1 MNSLAQTDLQSWL
14 SFDRVTV
21 VGLLL
26 TCLGLIV
33 LGLLNQWWV
42 PGWLYKLEKENSA
55 KWEAIAQ
62 ATQKELRDTAVSFR
76 DLSETIKKMA
86 ERK

>member
-1 MNSLAQTDLQSWL
+1 MFASLAQTDLQSWL

-26 TCLGLIV
+26 TCV
-33 LGLLNQWWV
+33 WGLLKQWWV
-42 PGWLYKLEKENSA
+42 PGWLYKQEKENSA
-55 KWEAIAQ
+55 KWEALAQ
-62 ATQKELRDTAVSFR
+62 ATQKELRETAGSFR
-76 DLSETIKKMA
+76 ELSDTIKTLA